1 MVLMALDIQPLILSL
16 ELSLITTVLLLVIG
30 IPVAAF
36 LAFRSFPGK
45 SVIEAVVSLPLVLP
59 PSVLGFYLLI
69 VFSPNHFFGQL
80 LQQYLGLRLVFSFP
94 GLVVGSLIYSL
105 PFMIHPLQA
114 GLQGLPPN
122 LREAAYALGKSRRQT
137 LFRVLLPN
145 IKPAL
150 LTGMVLT
157 FAHTLGEFG
166 VVLMIGGN
174 IEGSTKVA
182 SIAIYD
188 AVESL
193 NFHAAHIYALILIVI
208 SFVILLFAYG
218 LNKKLFNTP
227 GRL

>member
-1 MVLMALDIQPLILSL
+1 MAFNFQPLILSL

-30 IPVAAF
+30 IPIASF
-36 LAFRSFPGK
+36 LAFRSFKGK

-59 PSVLGFYLLI
+59 PSVLGFYLL
-69 VFSPNHFFGQL
+69 VALSPHHFVGAFFQE
-80 LQQYLGLRLVFSFP
+80 YFNLRLVFSFP
-94 GLVVGSLIYSL
+94 GLVLGSLIYSL

-114 GLQGLPPN
+114 GLQGLPSS
-122 LREAAYALGKSRRQT
+122 LREASYVLGRSKKQT
-137 LFRVLLPN
+137 LFKVLLPN

-188 AVESL
+188 SVESL
-193 NFHAAHIYALILIVI
+193 DFHAAHIYSLVLIVI

-218 LNKKLFNTP
+218 LNKKLFNS
-227 GRL
+227 RINL